1 MCVRLI
7 VKRQPIIHTEE
18 VQERVCVCAV
28 CYHHMGN
35 DSDDDILPS
44 FGQSDDIFH
53 SPPFTLHVTNPQ
65 QQLHYHFST
74 AMEVMSTLWA
84 TSVDAELAKVKGK
97 LKDLNVAFAAMK
109 AELKELKEDKGRKD
123 KQVSINFEVGI
134 ASHLPFVLE
143 SSFGLS
149 LGPKERFCRKLM
161 RRPHYN
167 NNNPFDQ
174 MDKAIEDNE
183 AFVTERGRLSQ
194 RRQGCLQG
202 DTPSIEFNLLCF
214 RKKHNKVIVF
224 EAIAT
229 SELRGHKLLAK
240 VLQLERQL
248 TLLSKMGHAVEMAGI
263 VSPAFVSWSDFSKKN
278 KIRSVCPADAIPQI
292 SELAKH
298 NKFHFVPW

>member
-1 MCVRLI
+1 M
-7 VKRQPIIHTEE
+7 
-18 VQERVCVCAV
+18 CAV

-35 DSDDDILPS
+35 DRDDDILPS
-44 FGQSDDIFH
+44 SGQSDDPFR
-53 SPPFTLHVTNPQ
+53 SPPFTLHITN
-65 QQLHYHFST
+65 QQLQHCRFSMS
-74 AMEVMSTLWA
+74 MEVFSALWA
-84 TSVDAELAKVKGK
+84 TTVSAELATVKGELK
-97 LKDLNVAFAAMK
+97 DLNAELATVKGELKDLNVELATVK
-109 AELKELKEDKGRKD
+109 NELKELKEDKRRKD
-123 KQVSINFEVGI
+123 KQVSINFEVGM
-134 ASHLPFVLE
+134 AQHLPFVLE

-248 TLLSKMGHAVEMAGI
+248 TLLSKMGRTIEFAGI
-263 VSPAFVSWSDFSKKN
+263 ASPACAGWSDQTKKN
-278 KIRSVCPADAIPQI
+278 KIQNVCPADAIPQI
-292 SELAKH
+292 AQLAQH
-298 NKFHFVPW
+298 NKFQFISW